1 MRVVFM
7 GTPTFA
13 LRPLEALLAS
23 RHEVVAVVT
32 QPDKPGDRGAVSV
45 SAVKKYALSRGLPVL
60 QYARVSKEGVDE
72 LRDLHA
78 DIFVTAAYGQILSRA
93 ILDAP
98 RYGVVNIHASLLP
111 KYRGSSPVQWALI
124 NGEKETGVTIM
135 QTAEGLDTGDILM
148 AERIPIGPDDDA
160 GTLLDKL
167 SELGAS
173 AIVRFLDEL
182 ENGGAVHGTPQN
194 EAEATYY
201 PMLKRSDGKI
211 DWTMDAARVLDRMR
225 GMRPWPG
232 TYFVLRGKTVKL
244 HAATLAEGEGRP
256 GEVLSAD
263 KHGLI
268 VACGHGA
275 LALTELQAE
284 GKKRMGSAD
293 FLNGN
298 ALKAGEVLE

>member
-93 ILDAP
+93 ILDVP

-232 TYFVLRGKTVKL
+232 TTSFCAEKRSSCMLRRSPRERDARGKFCPRTS
-244 HAATLAEGEGRP
+244 TG
-256 GEVLSAD
+256 
-263 KHGLI
+263 
-268 VACGHGA
+268 
-275 LALTELQAE
+275 
-284 GKKRMGSAD
+284 
-293 FLNGN
+293 
-298 ALKAGEVLE
+298 

>member
-45 SAVKKYALSRGLPVL
+45 SAVKKYALTRGLPVL

-93 ILDAP
+93 ILDIP

-182 ENGGAVHGTPQN
+182 ENGSAVHGTPQN

>member
-45 SAVKKYALSRGLPVL
+45 SAVKKYALTRGLPVL

-160 GTLLDKL
+160 GTLLDNL

-182 ENGGAVHGTPQN
+182 ENDGAVHGTPQN

-268 VACGHGA
+268 VACGHWA